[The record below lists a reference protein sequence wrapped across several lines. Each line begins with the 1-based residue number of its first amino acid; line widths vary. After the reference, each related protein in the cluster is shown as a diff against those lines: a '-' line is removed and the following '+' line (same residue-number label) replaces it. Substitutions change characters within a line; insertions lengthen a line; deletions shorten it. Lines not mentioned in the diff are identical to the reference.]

1 MTRDIKRDM
10 MLLALYQCIRERIVQ
25 KCDCIHGMSL
35 RVRGIIE
42 DLVVLRC
49 MRSRGFLWRP
59 SIINRME
66 SV

>member
-1 MTRDIKRDM
+1 M
-10 MLLALYQCIRERIVQ
+10 MLLASCQCTRGRIVQ
-25 KCDCIHGMSL
+25 KCDRIHGMSL

-42 DLVVLRC
+42 DLVVLRR
-49 MRSRGFLWRP
+49 MRFRVFLWRR